1 MKIAV
6 VSDTHSRHTTVSQV
20 LAELQVRGVTTV
32 IHCGDIEDPETVLF
46 FRGLTIHFVFGN
58 CDGDKTGLRTAMA
71 EAGAILHENFG
82 HVEIAGRKLAFLH
95 GDDKRLFHDVEYSG
109 AYDFLFYGHT
119 HQAEEH
125 LTGSTRV
132 INPGALHRARPKQF
146 IVLDLPDGLVE
157 PVEVE

>member
-1 MKIAV
+1 MKIAI
-6 VSDTHSRHTTVSQV
+6 VSDTHCRHATVRQV
-20 LAELQVRGVTTV
+20 LTELQRRGVNTV
-32 IHCGDIEDPETVLF
+32 IHCGAIEDPETVLL
-46 FRGLTIHFVFGN
+46 FRGRTTPIVFGN
-58 CDGDKTGLRTAMA
+58 CDGDKRGLRAAMA

-95 GDDKRLFHDVEYSG
+95 GDDKRMFHDVEYSG

-125 LTGSTRV
+125 RTGPTRV